1 MKLIGAGLP
10 RTATSTQLLA
20 FEQLGFGPVYHMRNL
35 LGNLEGE
42 LPAWERLTEG
52 DVDWEAIL
60 GDAQSCCDW
69 PTARYYRELAEHF
82 PQAKVLL
89 SVRSGKGWV
98 NSMRETIWPM
108 YFGDS
113 VMRHVNAARAHVDSE
128 WRRFLGLMTHMCW
141 DHQTGGMAGAE
152 DADDAELARIME
164 RWNDGVRAS
173 IPPERLLVW
182 NPAEGWEPLCEF
194 LEVPVPEGPVP
205 NVNDTLAFREGV
217 LGGGLGV
224 LNAWWDQRERPAG
237 GFHGADA

>member
-1 MKLIGAGLP
+1 MRVIGAGLP

-20 FEQLGFGPVYHMRNL
+20 FEELGFGPVYHMRNL

-42 LPAWERLTEG
+42 LPAWERLTAG

-82 PQAKVLL
+82 PEAKVLL
-89 SVRSGKGWV
+89 SVRSGESWV
-98 NSMRETIWPM
+98 GSMRETIWPM

-113 VMRHVNAARAHVDSE
+113 VMRHVNAARAHVDAE
-128 WRRFLGLMTHMCW
+128 WRRFLALMTHMCW
-141 DHQTGGMAGAE
+141 DEQTGAMAGGG

-182 NPAEGWEPLCEF
+182 SPADGWEPLCEF
-194 LEVPVPEGPVP
+194 LELPVPEGPLP

-224 LNAWWDQRERPAG
+224 LNAWWDQRERPTG
-237 GFHGADA
+237 GFHGADS